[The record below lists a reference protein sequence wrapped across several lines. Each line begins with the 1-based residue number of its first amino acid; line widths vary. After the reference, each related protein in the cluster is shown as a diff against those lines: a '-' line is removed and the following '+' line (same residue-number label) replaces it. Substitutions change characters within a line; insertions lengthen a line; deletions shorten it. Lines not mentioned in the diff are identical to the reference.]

1 MVDLLSSLV
10 LDRQL
15 EGVRG
20 VLGQLDEIR
29 QLASGALFALLG
41 VNDAERNL
49 KWGLLR
55 LTGIIEGPID
65 VDYSCLQ

>member
-1 MVDLLSSLV
+1 MVDLLSGLV
-10 LDRQL
+10 LDRHV
-15 EGVRG
+15 ERARG

-41 VNDAERNL
+41 VNDVERNL
-49 KWGLLR
+49 KWGLLQA
-55 LTGIIEGPID
+55 LSIIEGPVD